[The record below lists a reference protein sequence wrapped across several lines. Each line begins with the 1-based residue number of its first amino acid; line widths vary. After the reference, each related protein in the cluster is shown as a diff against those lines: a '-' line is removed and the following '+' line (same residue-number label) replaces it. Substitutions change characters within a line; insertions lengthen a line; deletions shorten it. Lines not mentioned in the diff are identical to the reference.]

1 MRPTSKERSANRAR
15 ASRHAPSTRAGPC
28 LRPAVPV
35 AARISQ
41 ALRRRARKERL
52 SVPLDGRT
60 LSELRML
67 DETAVIG
74 PDAPAAA
81 PGTEKR
87 RRKAREGPA
96 GARRVKRDRGR
107 ESKGIETMYRNAY
120 RAELDLI
127 ALAATKA
134 NIMIS
139 LNGFIISALMI
150 SGNFIYAS
158 SPLLL
163 LPAALFLF
171 TSALS
176 VYFAL
181 LAASP
186 EQIGTLGKVR
196 AWLRAL
202 ARRETSP
209 RGLARYVRRDPEFV
223 DGESNILVYEDRVKL
238 SEAVHR
244 EKMRELRGDR
254 EAIYDRMSDQLYWL
268 GRMSSAKFRMLD
280 SSYGVFR
287 WGLVL
292 SVLAFL
298 GIEAGAR

>member
-1 MRPTSKERSANRAR
+1 MF
-15 ASRHAPSTRAGPC
+15 
-28 LRPAVPV
+28 
-35 AARISQ
+35 
-41 ALRRRARKERL
+41 
-52 SVPLDGRT
+52 D
-60 LSELRML
+60 
-67 DETAVIG
+67 DTAVID
-74 PDAPAAA
+74 PDVQDATAATK
-81 PGTEKR
+81 PKKR
-87 RRKAREGPA
+87 RRKVREEPA
-96 GARRVKRDRGR
+96 ELGAKPVRGR
-107 ESKGIETMYRNAY
+107 ESRSIETMYRNAY

-150 SGNFIYAS
+150 SGGFIYAS

-196 AWLRAL
+196 VWLRAL
-202 ARRETSP
+202 VRRETSP
-209 RGLARYVRRDPEFV
+209 RDLARYVRRDHEFV

-238 SEAVHR
+238 SESVHR
-244 EKMRELRGDR
+244 QKMRELRGDR

-268 GRMSSAKFRMLD
+268 GRMASAKFRMLD

-292 SVLAFL
+292 SVSAFL
-298 GIEAGAR
+298 CIKAGMR

>member
-1 MRPTSKERSANRAR
+1 
-15 ASRHAPSTRAGPC
+15 
-28 LRPAVPV
+28 
-35 AARISQ
+35 
-41 ALRRRARKERL
+41 
-52 SVPLDGRT
+52 
-60 LSELRML
+60 ML
-67 DETAVIG
+67 DETARTE
-74 PDAPAAA
+74 
-81 PGTEKR
+81 PGDRVPTAIPKGKKR
-87 RRKAREGPA
+87 RRKALQEALGLA
-96 GARRVKRDRGR
+96 ERRSRKQ
-107 ESKGIETMYRNAY
+107 ESRSVETMYRNAY

-150 SGNFIYAS
+150 SGGFIYAS

-196 AWLRAL
+196 VWLRAL
-202 ARRETSP
+202 VRRETSP
-209 RGLARYVRRDPEFV
+209 RACARDWARYMRREPEFV
-223 DGESNILVYEDRVKL
+223 DGVSNILVYEDRAKL

-244 EKMRELRGDR
+244 RKMRELRDDR
-254 EAIYDRMSDQLYWL
+254 EAIYDRMSDQLHWL
-268 GRMSSAKFRMLD
+268 GRMASAKFRMLD
-280 SSYGVFR
+280 ASYGVFR

-292 SVLAFL
+292 SVSAFL
-298 GIEAGAR
+298 GIKLLAR